1 MKVYTSKWIKI
12 TVKLCNFEI
21 FLFILLVI
29 YIFFILCYSNTTYK
43 SSQQWWIYTTAKMSI
58 VSRSSSSGCSSGS
71 SSRSKVFYVT
81 IVKPL
86 NVSWMKKVPLFIHMQ
101 DVDHKE
107 RFLPLFSFC
116 FEKYFSKRSSHSESN
131 RDLGR
136 VLLCPRSHSE
146 VQYELQIEWNV
157 LGRGRVFGFSLL
169 SLLFIMWK
177 ISAKKYWCC
186 SWPRDPQPFNH
197 FMPMVF
203 IQRYLNPR
211 GLGNFAPRPKSEVSN
226 VVFPLQ
232 QLNYSAFLCFNKTS
246 PVS

>member
-1 MKVYTSKWIKI
+1 MKQDYS
-12 TVKLCNFEI
+12 EI
-21 FLFILLVI
+21 VQFWNIFIHFI
-29 YIFFILCYSNTTYK
+29 SNIFFSFLCYVNTTYK

-71 SSRSKVFYVT
+71 SSRSKVFNVT
-81 IVKPL
+81 IAKPL
-86 NVSWMKKVPLFIHMQ
+86 NVSWMKSTFIYTHAGCWPQ
-101 DVDHKE
+101 RKISPS
-107 RFLPLFSFC
+107 FFSFC

-146 VQYELQIEWNV
+146 VQYELQIEWNA

-232 QLNYSAFLCFNKTS
+232 QLNYSAFLCFSKTS
-246 PVS
+246 LVS